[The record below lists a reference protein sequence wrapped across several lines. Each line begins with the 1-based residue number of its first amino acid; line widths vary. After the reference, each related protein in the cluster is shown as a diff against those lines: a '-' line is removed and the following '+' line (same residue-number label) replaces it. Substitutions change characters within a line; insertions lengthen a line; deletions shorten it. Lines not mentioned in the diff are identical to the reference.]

1 MSKSSTGFKTTD
13 SDVRKIKS
21 RTALRQPRR
30 KLRTTR
36 RKPHQRQLASGSL
49 TTGAPDIGAPILG
62 QVHVLKPKSLTA
74 GPSAIGGEPLPPPGV
89 HRLKAAIPKQRRRR
103 SSPMIEMI
111 RTVLRQRVPEWRE
124 GFPSVEQMTNED
136 LQTKARK
143 VLKNDPRTKHLI
155 WAQIRK
161 SFMRRGRSRE
171 V

>member
-1 MSKSSTGFKTTD
+1 
-13 SDVRKIKS
+13 
-21 RTALRQPRR
+21 
-30 KLRTTR
+30 
-36 RKPHQRQLASGSL
+36 
-49 TTGAPDIGAPILG
+49 
-62 QVHVLKPKSLTA
+62 
-74 GPSAIGGEPLPPPGV
+74 
-89 HRLKAAIPKQRRRR
+89 
-103 SSPMIEMI
+103 MIEMI

-161 SFMRRGRSRE
+161 SFMRRGSSRE